1 MHREVARYPFVRT
14 NCAAIPQSLIASEL
28 FGHEKGAFTGALQ
41 RRLGRFEAADGGTLF
56 LDEIGELPMDTQ
68 IALLRELQ
76 EREFERVG
84 SNRPIS
90 IDVRVIAATNRDLA
104 ASVAAGGFQ
113 RHLGQSKIE
122 DLGVA
127 ALGDEDVGGLDVTVD
142 DALAM
147 RRVQRIGDLDG
158 NGQQEVRIHR
168 PSCDGVLQ
176 RLAVEELHDH
186 EGPPVFLANVEGRP
200 TPGCPERTL
209 RRVRQP
215 LPCQSQFILNSLSQA
230 ANSFGDDEL
239 LFPDSGRPPANG
251 GACRMRSVAH

>member
-1 MHREVARYPFVRT
+1 LHREVARYPFVRT

-113 RHLGQSKIE
+113 RHLGQSKI
-122 DLGVA
+122 
-127 ALGDEDVGGLDVTVD
+127 
-142 DALAM
+142 
-147 RRVQRIGDLDG
+147 
-158 NGQQEVRIHR
+158 
-168 PSCDGVLQ
+168 
-176 RLAVEELHDH
+176 
-186 EGPPVFLANVEGRP
+186 
-200 TPGCPERTL
+200 
-209 RRVRQP
+209 
-215 LPCQSQFILNSLSQA
+215 
-230 ANSFGDDEL
+230 
-239 LFPDSGRPPANG
+239 
-251 GACRMRSVAH
+251 